1 MPDDEILKRIEA
13 RLTRLE
19 AALSQQPGA
28 LGAIVDPPPPGGGSG
43 GWGGHWPPRPFP
55 IVDPAVYAA
64 AYRYHSPAIVDYAP
78 WYWGP
83 NVDPPVYAGAAQQ
96 TAATAFFRRP
106 GPIGDPPPIDV
117 SSFSIEQLEAA
128 LHSINAEK
136 ARLNSVETMI
146 RQRLEKKQ
154 REG

>member
-1 MPDDEILKRIEA
+1 MPEDEILRRIEA
-13 RLTRLE
+13 RLNRLE
-19 AALSQQPGA
+19 ATITQQPA
-28 LGAIVDPPPPGGGSG
+28 GAIVDPVPFPPGGG
-43 GWGGHWPPRPFP
+43 GWGGSWWPGRPHP
-55 IVDPAVYAA
+55 IVDPAAYAP

-83 NVDPPVYAGAAQQ
+83 NVDPATYAGASQA
-96 TAATAFFRRP
+96 AATAAFFRRP

-117 SSFSIEQLEAA
+117 SSFSVEQLEAA

-136 ARLNSVETMI
+136 ARLNSLETMI
-146 RQRLEKKQ
+146 RQRLEKRQ